1 MAKQTDG
8 IDTMRKRY
16 QMASDHVKAAYDMS
30 RDDVR
35 FVAVPGNQWDQ
46 KLRARRGDRP
56 TYEFPKLNSSVR
68 QVINEMRQNRPAGK
82 VRGAEEGDRALAE
95 LMQGLCRNIESV
107 SNADQAYDI
116 AYEFAVQGGFGVWR
130 ICTDYAKPDDFD
142 LDIFIKPVRNPFGVK
157 FDSAS
162 VEIDRRDANWAF
174 VEELIPES
182 EFKARYP
189 KANISD
195 FEDDASCVDW
205 REAGQVRIAEYWEKV
220 PRKRR
225 LLALSD
231 NRVVYLDELA
241 KQAGIEEAEVLQ
253 VLEANGIRIIKERE
267 VDDHKVIMRLTNGHE
282 WLGEPYEFP
291 SKFIP
296 LVPCWGNIQNV
307 DGKDVFYGLVR
318 PNKDQQRLHNVH
330 RTAAIEAVAKAPKAP
345 FIVKMKWIQPFK
357 ALWDQANAD
366 DRAYLPVSDDAPD
379 QMDQIARTRQAEIPS
394 ALIQLA
400 SIDNEDIKAGTGIY
414 DASLGARSNET
425 SGKAINARAM
435 QGATATFN
443 YVDNLAYAIRYT
455 YEILVDMVPKVY
467 DTQRVVRTLG
477 EDGGEKWK
485 TLYQEVPVTDAM
497 GNPVLDMYGQPRTM
511 VVNDLSKGK
520 YDVVVTIGP
529 SFATQRMEAVDAFTS
544 MLGQMGPGLPPQIA
558 ALMAFTVFQNMD
570 LPGADTVESAFKKL
584 LVSQG
589 VLDPEDGEQPPQQG
603 QPNPADIAKAEKD
616 SAQAKNYSAQA
627 DKNAAEAMQINM
639 QNAAQMTALQMSA
652 QPMFDPG
659 QLPQGGPF
667 QGPYQGGVQ

>member
-16 QMASDHVKAAYDMS
+16 QMASDHVKQSYDMC

-68 QVINEMRQNRPAGK
+68 QVINEMRQNRPSGK

-157 FDSAS
+157 FDPAAI
-162 VEIDRRDANWAF
+162 EIDRRDANWAF

-189 KANISD
+189 KANIED
-195 FEDDASCVDW
+195 FDDDSGCVDW

-241 KQAGIEEAEVLQ
+241 KQAGIEEGDVLQ

-282 WLGEPYEFP
+282 WLGDPYEFP

-296 LVPCWGNIQNV
+296 IVPCWGNIQNV

-366 DRAYLPVSDDAPD
+366 DRAYLPVADDAPD

-400 SIDNEDIKAGTGIY
+400 AIDNEDIKAGTGIY

-467 DTQRVVRTLG
+467 DTQRVVRILG
-477 EDGGEKWK
+477 EDGAEKWK
-485 TLYQEVPVTDAM
+485 TLFQEVPVTDAM
-497 GNPVLDMYGQPRTM
+497 GNPVMDMYGQPRTM

-570 LPGADTVESAFKKL
+570 LPGADKVEAAFKKL
-584 LVSQG
+584 LIGQG
-589 VLDPEDGEQPPQQG
+589 VMDPDDGEQPAEPQ
-603 QPNPADIAKAEKD
+603 QPNPADVAKAEKEA
-616 SAQAKNYSAQA
+616 AQAKNYSAQA

-639 QNAAQMTALQMSA
+639 QNAAQMTALEMSA
-652 QPMFDPG
+652 QQPMGLGPMAS
-659 QLPQGGPF
+659 PQWAPM
-667 QGPYQGGVQ
+667 Q

>member
-16 QMASDHVKAAYDMS
+16 QMASDHVKQSYDMC

-68 QVINEMRQNRPAGK
+68 QVINEMRQNRPSGK

-116 AYEFAVQGGFGVWR
+116 AYEFAVQGGYGVWR
-130 ICTDYAKPDDFD
+130 ICTDYAKQDDFD

-182 EFKARYP
+182 EFKSRYP
-189 KANISD
+189 KANITD
-195 FEDDASCVDW
+195 FEDDSSCVDW

-241 KQAGIEEAEVLQ
+241 KQAGIEQDDVLAL
-253 VLEANGIRIIKERE
+253 LEANGIRIIKERE

-366 DRAYLPVSDDAPD
+366 DRAYLPVADDAPD
-379 QMDQIARTRQAEIPS
+379 QMDQIARTRQAEIPT

-400 SIDNEDIKAGTGIY
+400 AIDSEDIKAGTGIY

-443 YVDNLAYAIRYT
+443 YVDNFAYAVRYT
-455 YEILVDMVPKVY
+455 WEILVDMVPKVY
-467 DTQRVVRTLG
+467 DTQRVVRILG

-485 TLYQEVPVTDAM
+485 TLFQEVPVTDAM
-497 GNPVLDMYGQPRTM
+497 GQPVLDMYGQPRTM

-570 LPGADTVESAFKKL
+570 LPGADKVEAAFKKL
-584 LVSQG
+584 LTAQG
-589 VLDPEDGEQPPQQG
+589 VMDPEEGEQAPEQG
-603 QPNPADIAKAEKD
+603 QPNPGDIAKAEKD
-616 SAQAKNYSAQA
+616 AAQAKNYAAQA
-627 DKNAAEAMQINM
+627 DKNSAEAMQINM
-639 QNAAQMTALQMSA
+639 QNAAQMTALEMSSQMPASD
-652 QPMFDPG
+652 PMAFQG
-659 QLPQGGPF
+659 MQPQGFPM
-667 QGPYQGGVQ
+667 Q

>member
-16 QMASDHVKAAYDMS
+16 QMASDHVKESYAMC

-68 QVINEMRQNRPAGK
+68 QVINEMRQNRPSGK

-116 AYEFAVQGGFGVWR
+116 AYEFSVQGGYGVWR

-162 VEIDRRDANWAF
+162 VEIDRRDSNWAF

-182 EFKARYP
+182 EFKSRYP
-189 KANISD
+189 KANIED
-195 FEDDASCVDW
+195 FEDDSSCVDW

-231 NRVVYLDELA
+231 NRIVYLDELA
-241 KQAGIEEAEVLQ
+241 KQAGIEQDDVLEVLK
-253 VLEANGIRIIKERE
+253 ANGITVVKERE

-291 SKFIP
+291 SKHIP

-379 QMDQIARTRQAEIPS
+379 QMDQIARTRQAEIPT

-400 SIDNEDIKAGTGIY
+400 AIDNEDIKAGTGIY

-425 SGKAINARAM
+425 SGRAINARAN

-443 YVDNLAYAIRYT
+443 YIDNLAYAIRYT

-467 DTQRVVRTLG
+467 DTQRVVRILG

-485 TLYQEVPVTDAM
+485 TLFQEVPVTDAM
-497 GNPVLDMYGQPRTM
+497 GNPVLDMYGQPKTM

-520 YDVVVTIGP
+520 YDVVVTNGP

-544 MLGQMGPGLPPQIA
+544 MLGQMGPGLPPPIA

-570 LPGADTVESAFKKL
+570 LPGADKVETAFKKM
-584 LVSQG
+584 LVAQG
-589 VLDPEDGEQPPQQG
+589 VLDDEEGAQAQPQQ
-603 QPNPADIAKAEKD
+603 PDPAQVAEAEKNA
-616 SAQAKNYSAQA
+616 AQAKNYAAQA

-639 QNAAQMTALQMSA
+639 QNAAQMTALEMSA
-652 QPMFDPG
+652 SPMGDPMAFQG
-659 QLPQGGPF
+659 MQPQGFPM
-667 QGPYQGGVQ
+667 Q